1 MSRFRPTSLL
11 SVWVAFTTGS
21 VVFDRLTKGWVERA
35 LAPGEVRPIL
45 DGFVSVTHA
54 RNPGA
59 AFGLFADAAPELR
72 AALFAAAASLAVLVT
87 LWQLAQLGPDDRRV
101 AVALGLVAGGALGN
115 LADRLPGL
123 GLGTGEVIDF
133 LHVALWPGYDWPD
146 FNFADVAIVF
156 GIVGLLVD
164 VVGRE
169 SALRGNALREGER
182 NP

>member
-1 MSRFRPTSLL
+1 MSWFWPSSLL
-11 SVWVAFTTGS
+11 GAWVVFTTGS
-21 VVFDRLTKGWVERA
+21 FALDRLSSGWVERA
-35 LAPGEVRPIL
+35 LSPGEVRPIL
-45 DGFVSVTHA
+45 DGFVSVTHT

-59 AFGLFADAAPELR
+59 AFGLFADATPELR
-72 AALFAAAASLAVLVT
+72 AILFAAAASLAVVVT
-87 LWQLAQLGPDDRRV
+87 LWQLAQLGPDDRGV
-101 AVALGLVAGGALGN
+101 AIALGLVAGGALGN
-115 LADRLPGL
+115 VADRLPGL

-156 GIVGLLVD
+156 GVVGLLVG

-169 SALRGNALREGER
+169 SALRGSALREGER